1 MTLFL
6 SFCIQSKGQEPS
18 QGNYGNIDDV
28 IIANEHLVG
37 QKIKLSNGTTTSVKY
52 NVDMSRSSVDGGNSN
67 WYPVDMKVGLGYK
80 EGNAYKFFNG
90 AYLFK
95 NGDFGMYSSTLYK
108 LLTADVDHSKLPTGA
123 KIYILYETHKP
134 NVPESGW
141 RIEAYSLSGSV
152 VAYDF
157 ISGTTTPGPD
167 PEPGAG
173 EPVIGVP
180 PAFTAPE
187 VGSVP
192 LYEYVSGLKRRFTT
206 VYYSSF
212 PGYTYNGILG
222 YVFTSATPETVPLYK
237 YGHPTNG
244 NVYYSISQSGPPA
257 YIYIGIVCYVYASQ
271 ITNAFPVYVN
281 YSASLGGYHRYSK
294 YPDIFPNYRFDG
306 ITFYILQNSD
316 VSHLVAVNSFAAKSG
331 GHHYLSTNV
340 VDDWNYWN
348 YLGASFRV
356 PNTQLLGTLPV
367 NVFFSS
373 KGKDHL
379 YTMGGISDYS
389 WWASEGVAFY
399 AYPSQFPGTIPI
411 YSHTSKDEKDHYYS
425 PDGGILDANYWK
437 PVDGV
442 AFYAYPVN

>member
-1 MTLFL
+1 M
-6 SFCIQSKGQEPS
+6 
-18 QGNYGNIDDV
+18 
-28 IIANEHLVG
+28 
-37 QKIKLSNGTTTSVKY
+37 
-52 NVDMSRSSVDGGNSN
+52 
-67 WYPVDMKVGLGYK
+67 
-80 EGNAYKFFNG
+80 
-90 AYLFK
+90 
-95 NGDFGMYSSTLYK
+95 
-108 LLTADVDHSKLPTGA
+108 
-123 KIYILYETHKP
+123 
-134 NVPESGW
+134 
-141 RIEAYSLSGSV
+141 
-152 VAYDF
+152 
-157 ISGTTTPGPD
+157 
-167 PEPGAG
+167 
-173 EPVIGVP
+173 
-180 PAFTAPE
+180 
-187 VGSVP
+187 
-192 LYEYVSGLKRRFTT
+192 
-206 VYYSSF
+206 
-212 PGYTYNGILG
+212 G
-222 YVFTSATPETVPLYK
+222 YVFTSAENGTVPLYR
-237 YGHPTNG
+237 YIHPTNG
-244 NVYYSISQSGPPA
+244 NYYYTITFTTTSG
-257 YIYIGIVCYVYASQ
+257 YTYDGIACYVYSNQ
-271 ITNAFPVYVN
+271 VSKTFPIYEN
-281 YSASLGGYHRYSK
+281 YSSTLGSFHRYSK
-294 YPDIFPNYRFDG
+294 YPDIFPHFRFEG
-306 ITFYILQNSD
+306 IKFYIFQNSD